1 VGVPVRSSQEILC
14 FSDFEVDLRSG
25 ELRKHGIRIKLQIQP
40 FHVLQIL
47 LEHPGEVVTREEL
60 QKRIWPADT
69 FVDFD
74 QGLNNAVKK
83 LREALGDDAEKPRF
97 IETLSKRGYRFIVA
111 VHNGAAN
118 CTLEDTSA
126 RGTVPEMS
134 APVVR
139 KKRFAWGYLL
149 GAALAVTLGVVLGL
163 NTEGT
168 RNRLLGKSA
177 GRRIQSLAVLPLQ
190 NLTADPAQEYF
201 SDGMTD
207 ALITDLAQIGSVKV
221 ISRTSSMQYKQ
232 TKKSLP
238 EIARELNVEGI
249 VEGTVQH
256 SGDRVR
262 ITVQLLYGPSDRHIW
277 AKSYERDMRDVFA
290 LERDVTEDITRQVQ
304 AQLSTPGQRPPPQP
318 RPVDPKVLEAYL
330 QGNYHLTRELRG
342 FGDEE
347 RRRAAEYFQLVIDAD
362 PTFAPAYVGMAKAH
376 RFLVAPTSE
385 DAKISRLAVESA
397 LRLDPRSSDA
407 RAMLADA
414 KLFIDLDWRGA
425 EEEYR
430 QAIASNPSNA
440 FAHEQFCMFLDD
452 MGRLDEALTEAQTAQ
467 ALDPNNDH
475 LSGALY
481 YRREYG
487 RAIPILT
494 MMLQSHLDD
503 GGLHFNLY
511 LNYLEKGMHKEA
523 FSELETTFRLLGFS
537 ETAAKIHSAFAVSGY
552 KGALRALANEM
563 EHLTATKQLFMPGNL
578 ANVYA
583 LLGDKDRAFYWLEQ
597 AYQHRWQ
604 SSDPNVTALKVDPLL
619 DPLRSD
625 PRFKDLL
632 RRVGLPE

>member
-1 VGVPVRSSQEILC
+1 MSVRLSQEILC

-25 ELRKHGIRIKLQIQP
+25 ELRKHGIRIKLQVQP
-40 FHVLQIL
+40 FHVLRIL

-83 LREALGDDAEKPRF
+83 VREALGDDAEKPRF

-118 CTLEDTSA
+118 GTLEDTSA

-139 KKRFAWGYLL
+139 KRRFAWGYLL
-149 GAALAVTLGVVLGL
+149 GAALAVALAVVLGL
-163 NTEGT
+163 NTKGK
-168 RNRLLGKSA
+168 RDRLLGKSA
-177 GRRIQSLAVLPLQ
+177 GPRIQSLAVLPLQ
-190 NLTADPAQEYF
+190 NLTAHPAQEYF

-262 ITVQLLYGPSDRHIW
+262 ITVQLLHGPSDRHIW

-304 AQLSTPGQRPPPQP
+304 AQLAPPGQRPLPQP

-330 QGNYHLTRELRG
+330 QGNYHLTREFRG
-342 FGDEE
+342 FGDEQ
-347 RRRAAEYFQLVIDAD
+347 RRKAAGYFQQVIDAD
-362 PTFAPAYVGMAKAH
+362 PNFVPAYLGMAKAH

-385 DAKISRLAVESA
+385 DAKISRRAVEIA
-397 LRLDPRSSDA
+397 LRLDPTSSDA

-414 KLFIDLDWRGA
+414 KLFMDLDWRGA

-430 QAIASNPSNA
+430 QAIAKNPNNA
-440 FAHEQFCMFLDD
+440 FAHEQFCMVLDG
-452 MGRLDEALTEAQTAQ
+452 MGRLDEALAEAQTAQ
-467 ALDPNNDH
+467 TLDPNNDH
-475 LSGALY
+475 LSGVLY
-481 YRREYG
+481 YRREYD

-494 MMLQSHLDD
+494 MMLQSHPDD

-523 FSELETTFRLLGFS
+523 FGELEATFRLIGFS
-537 ETAAKIHSAFAVSGY
+537 EVAAKVHRGFAISGY
-552 KGALRALANEM
+552 KGALRVLANEM
-563 EHLTATKQLFMPGNL
+563 EHLTATKRLFLPGNL
-578 ANVYA
+578 ACVYA
-583 LLGDKDRAFYWLEQ
+583 LLDDKDRAFYWLEQ
-597 AYQHRWQ
+597 AYHHRWQ
-604 SSDPNVTALKVDPLL
+604 SSDPGVTAIKVDPLL

-625 PRFKDLL
+625 PRFKDLVH
-632 RRVGLPE
+632 RIGLPP

>member
-1 VGVPVRSSQEILC
+1 MSVRSSQEILS
-14 FSDFEVDLRSG
+14 FGDFQVDLRSG
-25 ELRKHGIRIKLQIQP
+25 ELRKHRVRIKLQVQP
-40 FHVLQIL
+40 FQVLRIL
-47 LEHPGEVVTREEL
+47 LEHPGEVVTRQEL
-60 QKRIWPADT
+60 QKRIWTADT

-74 QGLNNAVKK
+74 QGLNNAIKK

-97 IETLSKRGYRFIVA
+97 IETLSKRGYRFIAA
-111 VHNGAAN
+111 VHDSDGAGP
-118 CTLEDTSA
+118 LEDIRA
-126 RGTVPEMS
+126 RGTVPENS
-134 APVVR
+134 ALVVR
-139 KKRFAWGYLL
+139 KKRFTWGYVL
-149 GAALAVTLGVVLGL
+149 GATLAVALAVVFGL
-163 NTEGT
+163 NIGGI
-168 RNRLLGKSA
+168 RDRLLGKSR
-177 GRRIQSLAVLPLQ
+177 GPRIQSLAVLPLQ

-207 ALITDLAQIGSVKV
+207 ALITDLAEIGSVKV

-238 EIARELNVEGI
+238 EIARELNVDGI

-262 ITVQLLYGPSDRHIW
+262 ISVQLLYGPSDRHIW

-290 LERDVTEDITRQVQ
+290 LQRDVTDDITRQVQ
-304 AQLSTPGQRPPPQP
+304 AQLTTPGQRPPPQP

-376 RFLVAPTSE
+376 RFLVGPTSE
-385 DAKISRLAVESA
+385 DAKISRRAVESA

-414 KLFIDLDWRGA
+414 KLFMDLDWRGA

-440 FAHEQFCMFLDD
+440 FAHEQFCMFLTN

-475 LSGALY
+475 LSGVFY
-481 YRREYG
+481 FRREYD

-494 MMLQSHLDD
+494 MMLQSHPDH

-511 LNYLEKGMHKEA
+511 VNYLGKGMHKEA
-523 FSELETTFRLLGFS
+523 VSELETTCRLLGLS
-537 ETAAKIHSAFAVSGY
+537 ETAAKIHNAFAVSGY

-563 EHLTATKQLFMPGNL
+563 ERLTATKQLFMPGNL

-583 LLGDKDRAFYWLEQ
+583 LLGDRDRAFYWLEQ

-604 SSDPNVTALKVDPLL
+604 SMDPNVTTLKVEPLL

-625 PRFKDLL
+625 PRFTDLL
-632 RRVGLPE
+632 QRVGLPP